1 MRVQAIVQ
9 GMRETND
16 PPLDA
21 ASVMGFTTEAKA
33 NRWLL
38 DNPRKAAAG
47 IHFTVSDPTSIDFKL
62 QLNTTSRR
70 FRGEVQDPIEQSALP
85 LQVAAHR
92 EVTRCA
98 PTRARHKL
106 PIDSTP
112 GVCLREAHKGKL
124 LHAESSGM
132 CVTFAHACCR
142 YHATQRNA
150 ELQTFDVGWKTYPH
164 PDKSSRSVISDFLG
178 LFLFAAIMFSFVS
191 MVRLCWSS
199 WCQMRSMMRNVA
211 RLLSRSSGKP

>member
-1 MRVQAIVQ
+1 MARMFDVRVQAIVQ
-9 GMRETND
+9 GMRESND
-16 PPLDA
+16 PPLDV

-98 PTRARHKL
+98 PALARRTL
-106 PIDSTP
+106 PIEGTP
-112 GVCLREAHKGKL
+112 DAYLPEAHNGEHL
-124 LHAESSGM
+124 P
-132 CVTFAHACCR
+132 
-142 YHATQRNA
+142 AT
-150 ELQTFDVGWKTYPH
+150 
-164 PDKSSRSVISDFLG
+164 
-178 LFLFAAIMFSFVS
+178 
-191 MVRLCWSS
+191 
-199 WCQMRSMMRNVA
+199 
-211 RLLSRSSGKP
+211 